1 MSTGR
6 GGGGVSISVKAEL
19 EERFAAFVHARGDH
33 HLRMAALLTGDPQ
46 DAEDLVQT
54 SLVKLYR
61 AWPRLDTSTD
71 PDAYLRRIIVN
82 TRRSWWR
89 ARWRRETPVPEIPDM
104 THADD
109 DPGDRL
115 ATGAL
120 VRQALARL
128 PRQQRAVLVL
138 RYCEDL
144 PEAEVAALLGCT
156 PGTVKTHAHRGV
168 RALRASLG
176 ELGDSAAS
184 ATSRPASEMEM
195 NQ

>member
-1 MSTGR
+1 
-6 GGGGVSISVKAEL
+6 
-19 EERFAAFVHARGDH
+19 
-33 HLRMAALLTGDPQ
+33 MAALLTGDPQ
-46 DAEDLVQT
+46 AAEDLVQA

-89 ARWRRETPVPEIPDM
+89 ARWRQETPVAEIPD
-104 THADD
+104 TAVAD

-115 ATGAL
+115 AAGAL
-120 VRQALARL
+120 VREALARL

-144 PEAEVAALLGCT
+144 PEAEVAALLGCS
-156 PGTVKTHAHRGV
+156 PGTVKTHAHRGLL
-168 RALRASLG
+168 ALRGLPALRDSF
-176 ELGDSAAS
+176 GDAS
-184 ATSRPASEMEM
+184 ASAVSGTGGSSSAKE
-195 NQ
+195 